1 MEAFSNWGHIVRPHN
16 MGIPKKGL
24 VIFMSK
30 LVIVESPSKAKTIQK
45 YLGDGYEVIASMG
58 HVRDLPKARLCV
70 DVKDNFK
77 PKYSIIKGKEKLVKE
92 LKEAAAHSDGVLLAT
107 DPDREGE
114 AISWHLAYILGLD
127 EHAQDRVTFNEITK
141 TGVKEGM
148 SNPREIDLDLVNA
161 QQARRILDRLVGY
174 TLSPFLAKTIRR
186 GLSAGRVQSVAV
198 RMVVDRE
205 EEIRAFVPQEYWS
218 IDAKLTAPPLKAVF
232 AAAFYGDENGEIK
245 IGSKEESDKLFAE
258 LEQEEFLV
266 SAVKKGKKNRSPA
279 PPFITSTLQQ
289 EASRKLGFQ
298 ARRTMKA
305 AQELYEGV
313 EIKGQGSMGLITYM
327 RTDSLR
333 ISEDAIREA
342 TEYIETRWG
351 GKYLP
356 SKPRHFKS
364 RANAQDGHEAI
375 RPASIA
381 ITPEAVK
388 DSLTA
393 DQYKLYKLIWERF
406 IACQMANCVLNTTQ
420 ATISA
425 GKYIFKASG
434 FNVAFEGFT
443 ALYEESK
450 DEEEKAGKDLPPL
463 EEGMKLKV
471 KDLKGN
477 QHFTQPPP
485 RFTEASLIKT
495 LEENGIG
502 RPSTYAATIST
513 ITSREYVIREGKA
526 FKPTELG
533 EVITKLMKER
543 FPKIVNVKFTAQLED
558 ELDSVQRGDEEWVE
572 TLRRFYDDFDKTV
585 QAAKKDMD
593 GVKIRLKE
601 DETDVI
607 CEKCGRNMVVKVG
620 RYGKFLA
627 CPGYPECKNIKK
639 IVNDT
644 GAACPKCSGK
654 IIERKSKKGR
664 VFYGCSEY
672 PKCDFVSWDPPS
684 KEKCPVCGKTLLQ
697 KKSKDKTL
705 YCVTPDCPFEGKKP
719 ADTEE

>member
-1 MEAFSNWGHIVRPHN
+1 
-16 MGIPKKGL
+16 
-24 VIFMSK
+24 MSK

-45 YLGDGYEVIASMG
+45 YLGPDYEVIASMG
-58 HVRDLPKARLCV
+58 HVRDLPKARLSV
-70 DVKDNFK
+70 DVKDSFK

-92 LKEAAAHSDGVLLAT
+92 LKEAAAKCDGVLLAT

-114 AISWHLAYILGLD
+114 AISWHLAYILDLEEG
-127 EHAQDRVTFNEITK
+127 ARDRVTFNEITK
-141 TGVKEGM
+141 TGVAEGM
-148 SNPREIDLDLVNA
+148 AHPRAIDLDLVNA

-174 TLSPFLAKTIRR
+174 TLSPFLAKTIRPR
-186 GLSAGRVQSVAV
+186 LSAGRVQSVAV
-198 RMVVDRE
+198 RMIVDRE
-205 EEIRAFVPQEYWS
+205 EEIKAFVPEEYWS
-218 IDAKLTAPPLKAVF
+218 IDAKLTAPPSKAMF

-245 IGSKEESDKLFAE
+245 IGSQEESDKLFAE
-258 LEQEEFLV
+258 LEKEDFV
-266 SAVKKGKKNRSPA
+266 VGPVKKGKRNRQPA

-313 EIKGQGSMGLITYM
+313 DVEGLGTMGLITYM

-342 TEYIETRWG
+342 GEYIEGRWG
-351 GKYLP
+351 KKYLP
-356 SKPRHFKS
+356 AKPRHFKS

-375 RPASIA
+375 RPSTISL
-381 ITPEAVK
+381 TPEQAK
-388 DSLTA
+388 SSLTS

-406 IACQMANCVLNTTQ
+406 IACQMANCVLNTSQ
-420 ATISA
+420 ATILA
-425 GKYIFKASG
+425 GKYIFKALG
-434 FNVAFEGFT
+434 FNVHFDGFT

-463 EEGMKLKV
+463 EEGQKLKI

-485 RFTEASLIKT
+485 RYTEASLIKT

-513 ITSREYVIREGKA
+513 ITTREYVAREGKA

-543 FPKIVNVKFTAQLED
+543 FPKIVNVRFTAQVED
-558 ELDSVQRGDEEWVE
+558 ELDAVQRGDEAWVQ
-572 TLRRFYDDFDKTV
+572 TLQRFYDDFDKTV
-585 QAAKKDMD
+585 QKAKKEMD
-593 GVKIRLKE
+593 GVKIKLKE
-601 DETDVI
+601 DETGEV
-607 CEKCGRNMVVKVG
+607 CEKCGKPMVIKYG
-620 RYGKFLA
+620 RYGRFMA
-627 CPGYPECKNIKK
+627 CSGYPECKNVKK
-639 IVNDT
+639 IVNET
-644 GAACPKCSGK
+644 GAACPKCGGK

-684 KEKCPVCGKTLLQ
+684 KENCPVCGKVLLQ
-697 KKSKDKTL
+697 KKTKDTRL
-705 YCVTPDCPFEGKKP
+705 YCVTEGCTFEGKLP
-719 ADTEE
+719 AEE

>member
-1 MEAFSNWGHIVRPHN
+1 
-16 MGIPKKGL
+16 
-24 VIFMSK
+24 MSK

-45 YLGDGYEVIASMG
+45 YLGKGYEVVASMG

-77 PKYSIIKGKEKLVKE
+77 PKYSVIKGKEKLVKE
-92 LKEAAAHSDGVLLAT
+92 LKEAAAKADGVLLAT

-114 AISWHLAYILGLD
+114 AISWHLAYLLGLD
-127 EHAQDRVTFNEITK
+127 EGAPDRVTFNEITR
-141 TGVKEGM
+141 TGVEEGM
-148 SNPREIDLDLVNA
+148 AHPRTIDLDLVNA

-198 RMVVDRE
+198 RMIVDRE
-205 EEIRAFVPQEYWS
+205 EEIRAFVPQEYWT
-218 IDAKLTAPPLKAVF
+218 IDAKLTAPPSKAVF
-232 AAAFYGDENGEIK
+232 AASFYGDENGEIK
-245 IGSKEESDKLFAE
+245 IGSREEADKILGELQQAE
-258 LEQEEFLV
+258 FV
-266 SAVKKGKKNRSPA
+266 VGPVKKGKKNRSPA

-313 EIKGQGSMGLITYM
+313 EVEGLGSIGLITYM

-333 ISEDAIREA
+333 ISEDAIRDA
-342 TEYIETRWG
+342 GEYIEGRWG
-351 GKYLP
+351 KKYLP
-356 SKPRHFKS
+356 AKPRHFKS
-364 RANAQDGHEAI
+364 RAGAQDGHEAI
-375 RPASIA
+375 RPSTI
-381 ITPEAVK
+381 
-388 DSLTA
+388 SLTPDQVKGSLTS

-406 IACQMANCVLNTTQ
+406 IACQMAGCVLSTTQ
-420 ATISA
+420 ATIQA
-425 GKYIFKASG
+425 GKYLFKASG
-434 FNVAFEGFT
+434 FHVAFDGFA

-471 KDLKGN
+471 KELGDN
-477 QHFTQPPP
+477 QHFTQPPA
-485 RFTEASLIKT
+485 RYTEASLIKT

-513 ITSREYVIREGKA
+513 ITTREYVVREGKS

-543 FPKIVNVKFTAQLED
+543 FPKIVNVKFTAQVEN
-558 ELDSVQRGDEEWVE
+558 ELDAVQRGDEDWVD
-572 TLRRFYDDFDKTV
+572 TLRKFYDDFDKTV
-585 QAAKKDMD
+585 QKAKKEMD

-607 CEKCGRNMVVKVG
+607 CEKCGRHMVVKVG

-627 CPGYPECKNIKK
+627 CPGYPECKNVKK

-644 GAACPKCSGK
+644 GAQCPKCGGK
-654 IIERKSKKGR
+654 IIERRSKKGR

-684 KEKCPVCGKTLLQ
+684 KEKCPVCGKTLMQ
-697 KKSKDKTL
+697 KKTKDKRL
-705 YCVTPDCPFEGKKP
+705 YCVTPGCTFEGKLP
-719 ADTEE
+719 EGGQE

>member
-1 MEAFSNWGHIVRPHN
+1 
-16 MGIPKKGL
+16 
-24 VIFMSK
+24 MSK

-45 YLGDGYEVIASMG
+45 YLGNGYEVIASMG
-58 HVRDLPKARLCV
+58 HVRDLPKARLSV
-70 DVKDNFK
+70 DVKDNFA

-92 LKEAAAHSDGVLLAT
+92 LKEAAANSEGVLLAT

-114 AISWHLAYILGLD
+114 AISWHLAYILGLSED
-127 EHAQDRVTFNEITK
+127 ALDRVTFNEITR
-141 TGVKEGM
+141 TGVEEGM
-148 SNPREIDLDLVNA
+148 AHPRAIDLDLVNA

-205 EEIRAFVPQEYWS
+205 EEIKSFVPEEYWS
-218 IDAKLTAPPLKAVF
+218 IDAKLTAPPSKAMF
-232 AAAFYGDENGEIK
+232 AAAFYGDETGEIK
-245 IGSKEESDKLFAE
+245 ISSKEEADRIFSE
-258 LEQEEFLV
+258 LEQAEFLV
-266 SAVKKGKKNRSPA
+266 GAVKKGKKNRSPA

-313 EIKGQGSMGLITYM
+313 EVKGQGSMGLITYM

-333 ISEDAIREA
+333 ISEDAIKDA
-342 TEYIETRWG
+342 SDYIRDRWG
-351 GKYLP
+351 EKYLP
-356 SKPRHFKS
+356 PKARHFKS

-381 ITPEAVK
+381 ITPDQVK
-388 DSLTA
+388 DSLTG

-420 ATISA
+420 ATITA
-425 GKYIFKASG
+425 GRYLFKASG

-450 DEEEKAGKDLPPL
+450 DEEEKAGKDLPAL
-463 EEGMKLKV
+463 QEGMKLKV

-485 RFTEASLIKT
+485 RYTEASLIKT

-513 ITSREYVIREGKA
+513 ITGREYVVRDGKA

-543 FPKIVNVKFTAQLED
+543 FPDIVNVKFTAKVED
-558 ELDSVQRGDEEWVE
+558 ELDAVQRGEDQWVD
-572 TLRRFYDDFDKTV
+572 TLHRFYEGFDKSV
-585 QAAKKDMD
+585 QKAKKEMD
-593 GVKIRLKE
+593 GVKIHLKG
-601 DETDVI
+601 DETDEV
-607 CEKCGRNMVVKVG
+607 CEKCGKPMVIKVG
-620 RYGKFLA
+620 RYGKFMA
-627 CPGYPECKNIKK
+627 CSGYPECKNVKK
-639 IVNDT
+639 IINDT
-644 GAACPKCSGK
+644 GAKCPKCGGK
-654 IIERKSKKGR
+654 IIQRKSKRGR

-672 PKCDFVSWDPPS
+672 PNCDFVSWDPPS
-684 KEKCPVCGKTLLQ
+684 KETCPVCGKTLLQ
-697 KKSKDKTL
+697 KKGKDKLL
-705 YCVTPDCPFEGKKP
+705 YCVTEGCTFPGKR
-719 ADTEE
+719 AEEE

>member
-1 MEAFSNWGHIVRPHN
+1 
-16 MGIPKKGL
+16 
-24 VIFMSK
+24 MSK

-45 YLGDGYEVIASMG
+45 YLGPGYEVIASMG
-58 HVRDLPKARLCV
+58 HVRDLPKARLSV
-70 DVKDNFK
+70 DVKDSFK

-92 LKEAAAHSDGVLLAT
+92 LKEAAAKSDGVLLAT

-114 AISWHLAYILGLD
+114 AISWHLAYILDLD
-127 EHAQDRVTFNEITK
+127 ENAPDRVTFNEITK
-141 TGVKEGM
+141 TGVAEGM
-148 SNPREIDLDLVNA
+148 ANPRTIDLDLVNA

-174 TLSPFLAKTIRR
+174 TLSPFLAKTIRPR
-186 GLSAGRVQSVAV
+186 LSAGRVQSVAV
-198 RMVVDRE
+198 RMIVDRE
-205 EEIRAFVPQEYWS
+205 EEIKAFVPEEYWS
-218 IDAKLTAPPLKAVF
+218 IDAKLTAPPSKAVF
-232 AAAFYGDENGEIK
+232 AAQFYGDENGEIK
-245 IGSKEESDKLFAE
+245 IGSQEESDKLFDE
-258 LEQEEFLV
+258 LSKEDFV
-266 SAVKKGKKNRSPA
+266 VGPVKKGKRNRTPA

-313 EIKGQGSMGLITYM
+313 DIEGMGTMGLITYM

-333 ISEDAIREA
+333 ISEDAIRDA
-342 TEYIETRWG
+342 SEYIEGRWG
-351 GKYLP
+351 KKYLP

-375 RPASIA
+375 RPSTISL
-381 ITPEAVK
+381 TPEQAK
-388 DSLTA
+388 GSLTS

-406 IACQMANCVLNTTQ
+406 IACQMANCVLNTSQ
-420 ATISA
+420 ATILA

-434 FNVAFEGFT
+434 FNVHFDGFT

-463 EEGMKLKV
+463 EEGQKLKI

-485 RFTEASLIKT
+485 RYTEASLIKT

-513 ITSREYVIREGKA
+513 ITSREYVAREGKA

-543 FPKIVNVKFTAQLED
+543 FPKIVNVRFTAQVED
-558 ELDSVQRGDEEWVE
+558 ELDAVQRGDEAWVE
-572 TLRRFYDDFDKTV
+572 TLQRFYDDFDKTV
-585 QAAKKDMD
+585 QKAKKEMD
-593 GVKIRLKE
+593 GVKIKLKE
-601 DETDVI
+601 DETGEV
-607 CEKCGRNMVVKVG
+607 CEKCGKPMVIKYG
-620 RYGKFLA
+620 RYGRFMA
-627 CPGYPECKNIKK
+627 CSGYPECKNVKK
-639 IVNDT
+639 IVNET
-644 GAACPKCSGK
+644 GAICPKCGGK
-654 IIERKSKKGR
+654 IIERKSKRGR

-672 PKCDFVSWDPPS
+672 PNCDFVSWDPPA
-684 KEKCPVCGKTLLQ
+684 KENCPVCGKVLMQ
-697 KKSKDKTL
+697 KKTKDKRM
-705 YCVTPDCPFEGKKP
+705 YCVTPGCSFEGKVP
-719 ADTEE
+719 ADE

>member
-77 PKYSIIKGKEKLVKE
+77 PKYSIIKVKEKLVKE

-218 IDAKLTAPPLKAVF
+218 IDAKLTAPPSKAVF

-543 FPKIVNVKFTAQLED
+543 FPKIVNVKFTAQVED

-644 GAACPKCSGK
+644 GAACPKCGGK

-705 YCVTPDCPFEGKKP
+705 YCVTPDCSFEGKKP

>member
-1 MEAFSNWGHIVRPHN
+1 
-16 MGIPKKGL
+16 
-24 VIFMSK
+24 MSK

-58 HVRDLPKARLCV
+58 HVRDLPKARLSV
-70 DVKDNFK
+70 DVKDDFK
-77 PKYSIIKGKEKLVKE
+77 PKYAIIKGKEKLVKE
-92 LKEAAAHSDGVLLAT
+92 LKAAAAESDGVLLAT

-127 EHAQDRVTFNEITK
+127 ENALDRVTFNEITR
-141 TGVKEGM
+141 TGVEEGM
-148 SNPREIDLDLVNA
+148 AHPRAIDLDLVNA

-198 RMVVDRE
+198 RMIVDRE
-205 EEIRAFVPQEYWS
+205 EEINAFVPQEYWS
-218 IDAKLTAPPLKAVF
+218 IDAKLTAPPSRAVF
-232 AAAFYGDENGEIK
+232 AASFYGDENGEVAIS
-245 IGSKEESDKLFAE
+245 SKEESDKLFAE
-258 LEQEEFLV
+258 LENEEFIV
-266 SAVKKGKKNRSPA
+266 SAVKKGKKNRAPA

-313 EIKGQGSMGLITYM
+313 EIQGQGSMGLITYM

-333 ISEDAIREA
+333 ISEDAINA
-342 TEYIETRWG
+342 ASEYIEERWG
-351 GKYLP
+351 KKYLP

-375 RPASIA
+375 RPATIS
-381 ITPEAVK
+381 ITPEMVK
-388 DSLTA
+388 DSLTS
-393 DQYKLYKLIWERF
+393 DQYKLYKLIWGRF
-406 IACQMANCVLNTTQ
+406 IACQMANCVLNTSQ

-450 DEEEKAGKDLPPL
+450 DEKEKAGKDLPNL

-485 RFTEASLIKT
+485 RYTEASLIKT

-513 ITSREYVIREGKA
+513 ITTREYVAREGKA

-543 FPKIVNVKFTAQLED
+543 FPDIVNVKFTAKVED
-558 ELDSVQRGDEEWVE
+558 ELDAVQRGDDEWVA
-572 TLRRFYDDFDKTV
+572 TLHRFYDGFDKTV
-585 QAAKKDMD
+585 QKAKKEMD
-593 GVKIRLKE
+593 GVKIKLKE

-607 CEKCGRNMVVKVG
+607 CEKCGRNMVVKFG

-627 CPGYPECKNIKK
+627 CPGYPECKNVKK
-639 IVNDT
+639 LINDT
-644 GAACPKCSGK
+644 GVACPKCGGK
-654 IIERKSKKGR
+654 IVQRKSKKGR
-664 VFYGCSEY
+664 VFWGCNEY
-672 PKCDFVSWDPPS
+672 PNCDFVSWDPPT
-684 KEKCPVCGKTLLQ
+684 KENCPVCGKPLFQ

-705 YCVTPDCPFEGKKP
+705 YCITPDCTFKGKKP
-719 ADTEE
+719 EESEE

>member
-1 MEAFSNWGHIVRPHN
+1 LEAFSNWGHIVRPHN

-218 IDAKLTAPPLKAVF
+218 IDAKLTAPPSKAVF

-543 FPKIVNVKFTAQLED
+543 FPKIVNVKFTAQVED

-644 GAACPKCSGK
+644 GAACPKCGGK

-705 YCVTPDCPFEGKKP
+705 YCVTPDCSFEGKKP

>member
-1 MEAFSNWGHIVRPHN
+1 MA
-16 MGIPKKGL
+16 
-24 VIFMSK
+24 K

-45 YLGDGYEVIASMG
+45 YLGEGYEVIASMG
-58 HVRDLPKARLCV
+58 HVRDLPKARLSV
-70 DVKDNFK
+70 DVKDNFR

-92 LKEAAAHSDGVLLAT
+92 LKGAASKCDGVLLAT

-127 EHAQDRVTFNEITK
+127 EKAQDRVTFNEITK
-141 TGVKEGM
+141 NGVAEGM
-148 SNPREIDLDLVNA
+148 ANPRAIDLDLVNA

-198 RMVVDRE
+198 RMIVDRE

-218 IDAKLTAPPLKAVF
+218 IDAKLTAPPSRTAF

-245 IGSKEESDKLFAE
+245 ISSKEESDKLFNE
-258 LEQEEFLV
+258 LEKENFIV

-289 EASRKLGFQ
+289 EASKKLGFQ

-313 EIKGQGSMGLITYM
+313 EIGDQGSMGLITYM

-333 ISEDAIREA
+333 ISEDAVKEA
-342 TEYIETRWG
+342 TEYIENRWG

-356 SKPRHFKS
+356 SKPRQFKTK
-364 RANAQDGHEAI
+364 AKAQDGHEAI
-375 RPASIA
+375 RPATIA
-381 ITPEAVK
+381 ITPDQVK
-388 DSLTA
+388 DSLSS

-406 IACQMANCVLNTTQ
+406 IACQMANCVMNTTQ

-434 FNVAFEGFT
+434 QNVAFNGFT
-443 ALYEESK
+443 ALYEESS

-463 EEGMKLKV
+463 EQGMKLKV
-471 KDLKGN
+471 ADLKGN

-513 ITSREYVIREGKA
+513 ITTREYVTREGKA
-526 FKPTELG
+526 FKPSELG

-543 FPKIVNVKFTAQLED
+543 FPKIVNTKFTAQVED

-572 TLRRFYDDFDKTV
+572 TLRRFYEDFDKTV
-585 QAAKKDMD
+585 QKAKKEMD
-593 GVKIRLKE
+593 GVKIKLKE

-607 CEKCGRNMVVKVG
+607 CEKCGRNMVVKMG

-627 CPGYPECKNIKK
+627 CPGYPDCKNVKK
-639 IVNDT
+639 LINDT
-644 GAACPKCSGK
+644 GAQCPKCGGK

-672 PKCDFVSWDPPS
+672 PNCDFVSWDPPA
-684 KEKCPVCGKTLLQ
+684 KEKCPICGKTLLQ
-697 KKSKDKTL
+697 KKTKDKL
-705 YCVTPDCPFEGKKP
+705 MYCITPDCSFPGKKS
-719 ADTEE
+719 EESEE

>member
-1 MEAFSNWGHIVRPHN
+1 
-16 MGIPKKGL
+16 
-24 VIFMSK
+24 MSK

-45 YLGDGYEVIASMG
+45 YLGKDYEVVASMG
-58 HVRDLPKARLCV
+58 HVRDLPKARLSV

-92 LKEAAAHSDGVLLAT
+92 LKEAAAKSDGVLLAT

-127 EHAQDRVTFNEITK
+127 EDAQDRVTFNEITR
-141 TGVKEGM
+141 TGVEEGM
-148 SNPREIDLDLVNA
+148 NHPRAIDLDLVNA

-198 RMVVDRE
+198 RMIVDRE
-205 EEIRAFVPQEYWS
+205 EEIKAFVPQEYWT
-218 IDAKLTAPPLKAVF
+218 IDAKLTAPPSKAVF

-245 IGSKEESDKLFAE
+245 ISSKEESDKLFAQ
-258 LEQEEFLV
+258 LEQEEFYV

-313 EIKGQGSMGLITYM
+313 EIEGQGSIGLITYM

-333 ISEDAIREA
+333 ISEDAIKDA
-342 TEYIETRWG
+342 TAYIEDRWG
-351 GKYLP
+351 SKYLP
-356 SKPRHFKS
+356 NKPRHFKS

-375 RPASIA
+375 RPSTI
-381 ITPEAVK
+381 
-388 DSLTA
+388 SLTPDQVKSSLTS

-477 QHFTQPPP
+477 QHFTQPP
-485 RFTEASLIKT
+485 
-495 LEENGIG
+495 
-502 RPSTYAATIST
+502 
-513 ITSREYVIREGKA
+513 
-526 FKPTELG
+526 
-533 EVITKLMKER
+533 
-543 FPKIVNVKFTAQLED
+543 D
-558 ELDSVQRGDEEWVE
+558 
-572 TLRRFYDDFDKTV
+572 
-585 QAAKKDMD
+585 
-593 GVKIRLKE
+593 
-601 DETDVI
+601 
-607 CEKCGRNMVVKVG
+607 
-620 RYGKFLA
+620 
-627 CPGYPECKNIKK
+627 
-639 IVNDT
+639 
-644 GAACPKCSGK
+644 
-654 IIERKSKKGR
+654 RKS
-664 VFYGCSEY
+664 V
-672 PKCDFVSWDPPS
+672 V
-684 KEKCPVCGKTLLQ
+684 
-697 KKSKDKTL
+697 
-705 YCVTPDCPFEGKKP
+705 
-719 ADTEE
+719 

>member
-543 FPKIVNVKFTAQLED
+543 FPKIVNVKFTAQVED

>member
-1 MEAFSNWGHIVRPHN
+1 
-16 MGIPKKGL
+16 
-24 VIFMSK
+24 MSK

-45 YLGDGYEVIASMG
+45 YLGKGYTVIASMG
-58 HVRDLPKARLCV
+58 HVRDLPQARLSV
-70 DVKDNFK
+70 DIKDNFA
-77 PKYSIIKGKEKLVKE
+77 PKYSVIKGKEKLVKE
-92 LKEAAAHSDGVLLAT
+92 LQAAAADSDGVLLAT

-114 AISWHLAYILGLD
+114 AISWHLAYLLGLD
-127 EHAQDRVTFNEITK
+127 ENAPDRVTFNEITR
-141 TGVKEGM
+141 TGVEEGM
-148 SNPREIDLDLVNA
+148 AHPRAIDLDLVNA

-205 EEIRAFVPQEYWS
+205 EEIRSFQPEEYWT
-218 IDAKLTAPPLKAVF
+218 IDAKLTAPPSKAVF
-232 AAAFYGDENGEIK
+232 AAAFYGDEKGEIK
-245 IGSKEESDKLFAE
+245 ITSQQESDKLFAE
-258 LEQEEFLV
+258 LEKEEFV
-266 SAVKKGKKNRSPA
+266 VGTVKKGKKNRSPA

-313 EIKGQGSMGLITYM
+313 EIQGQGSMGLITYM

-333 ISEDAIREA
+333 ISEDAIRDA
-342 TEYIETRWG
+342 AAYIKDRWG
-351 GKYLP
+351 EKYLP
-356 SKPRHFKS
+356 AQPRHFKS

-375 RPASIA
+375 RPTTITL
-381 ITPEAVK
+381 TPEEVK
-388 DSLTA
+388 SSLTG

-406 IACQMANCVLNTTQ
+406 IACQMANCVQNTTQ
-420 ATISA
+420 ATINA
-425 GKYIFKASG
+425 GKYLFKASG
-434 FNVAFEGFT
+434 FNVAFDGFT
-443 ALYEESK
+443 VLYEESSE
-450 DEEEKAGKDLPPL
+450 EEEKAGKDLPAL
-463 EEGMKLKV
+463 QEGMSLKV

-485 RFTEASLIKT
+485 RYTEASLIKT

-513 ITSREYVIREGKA
+513 ITSREYVTRDGKS

-543 FPKIVNVKFTAQLED
+543 FPEIVNVKFTAKVED
-558 ELDSVQRGDEEWVE
+558 ELDAVQRGDEPWVE
-572 TLRRFYDDFDKTV
+572 TLSRFYEGFDKSV
-585 QAAKKDMD
+585 QKAKKEMD
-593 GVKIRLKE
+593 GVKIHLKE
-601 DETDVI
+601 DETDEV
-607 CEKCGRNMVVKVG
+607 CEKCGRPMVIKVG
-620 RYGKFLA
+620 RYGKFMA
-627 CPGYPECKNIKK
+627 CSGYPECKNVKK
-639 IVNDT
+639 IINDT
-644 GAACPKCSGK
+644 GAECPKCGGK
-654 IIERKSKKGR
+654 IIQRKSKRGR

-697 KKSKDKTL
+697 KKGKDKTL
-705 YCVTPDCPFEGKKP
+705 YCVTEGCTFTGKP
-719 ADTEE
+719 AEE

>member
-1 MEAFSNWGHIVRPHN
+1 
-16 MGIPKKGL
+16 
-24 VIFMSK
+24 MSK

-45 YLGDGYEVIASMG
+45 YLGNGYEVIASMG
-58 HVRDLPKARLCV
+58 HVRDLPKARLSV
-70 DVKDNFK
+70 DVKDNFA

-92 LKEAAAHSDGVLLAT
+92 LKEAAANSEGVLLAT

-114 AISWHLAYILGLD
+114 AISWHLAYILGLSED
-127 EHAQDRVTFNEITK
+127 ALDRVTFNEITR
-141 TGVKEGM
+141 TGVEEGM
-148 SNPREIDLDLVNA
+148 AHPRAIDLDLVNA

-205 EEIRAFVPQEYWS
+205 EEIKSFVPEEYWS
-218 IDAKLTAPPLKAVF
+218 IDAKLTAPPSKAMF
-232 AAAFYGDENGEIK
+232 AAAFYGDETGEIK
-245 IGSKEESDKLFAE
+245 ISSKEEADRIFSE
-258 LEQEEFLV
+258 LEQAEFLV
-266 SAVKKGKKNRSPA
+266 GAVKKGKKNRSPA

-313 EIKGQGSMGLITYM
+313 EVKGQGSMGLITYM

-333 ISEDAIREA
+333 ISEDAIKDA
-342 TEYIETRWG
+342 SDYIRNRWG
-351 GKYLP
+351 EKYLP
-356 SKPRHFKS
+356 PKARHFKS

-381 ITPEAVK
+381 ITPDQVK
-388 DSLTA
+388 DSLTG

-420 ATISA
+420 ATITA
-425 GKYIFKASG
+425 GRYLFKASG

-450 DEEEKAGKDLPPL
+450 DEEEKAGKDLPAL
-463 EEGMKLKV
+463 QEGMKLKV

-485 RFTEASLIKT
+485 RYTEASLIKT

-513 ITSREYVIREGKA
+513 ITGREYVVRDGKA

-543 FPKIVNVKFTAQLED
+543 FPDIVNVKFTAKVED
-558 ELDSVQRGDEEWVE
+558 ELDAVQRGEDQWVD
-572 TLRRFYDDFDKTV
+572 TLHRFYEGFDKSV
-585 QAAKKDMD
+585 QKAKKEMD
-593 GVKIRLKE
+593 GVKIHLKE
-601 DETDVI
+601 DETDEV
-607 CEKCGRNMVVKVG
+607 CEKCGKPMVIKVG
-620 RYGKFLA
+620 RYGKFMA
-627 CPGYPECKNIKK
+627 CSGYPECKNVKK
-639 IVNDT
+639 IINDT
-644 GAACPKCSGK
+644 GAKCPKCGGK
-654 IIERKSKKGR
+654 IIQRKSKRGR

-672 PKCDFVSWDPPS
+672 PNCDFVSWDPPS
-684 KEKCPVCGKTLLQ
+684 KETCPVCGKTLLQ
-697 KKSKDKTL
+697 KKGKDKLL
-705 YCVTPDCPFEGKKP
+705 YCVTEGCTFPGKR
-719 ADTEE
+719 AEEE

>member
-1 MEAFSNWGHIVRPHN
+1 
-16 MGIPKKGL
+16 
-24 VIFMSK
+24 MSK

-45 YLGDGYEVIASMG
+45 YLGPDYEVIASMG
-58 HVRDLPKARLCV
+58 HVRDLPKARLSV
-70 DVKDNFK
+70 DVKDSFK

-92 LKEAAAHSDGVLLAT
+92 LKEAAAKCDGVLLAT

-114 AISWHLAYILGLD
+114 AISWHLAYILDLD
-127 EHAQDRVTFNEITK
+127 EGARDRVTFNEITK
-141 TGVKEGM
+141 IGVAEGM
-148 SNPREIDLDLVNA
+148 AHPRAIDLDLVNA

-174 TLSPFLAKTIRR
+174 TLSPFLAKTIRPR
-186 GLSAGRVQSVAV
+186 LSAGRVQSVAV
-198 RMVVDRE
+198 RMIVDRE
-205 EEIRAFVPQEYWS
+205 EEIKAFVPEEYWS
-218 IDAKLTAPPLKAVF
+218 IDAKLTAPPSKAVF

-245 IGSKEESDKLFAE
+245 IGSQEESDKLFAE
-258 LEQEEFLV
+258 LEKEDFV
-266 SAVKKGKKNRSPA
+266 VGPVKKGKRNRQPA

-313 EIKGQGSMGLITYM
+313 DVEGLGTMGLITYM

-342 TEYIETRWG
+342 GEYIEGRWG
-351 GKYLP
+351 KKYLP
-356 SKPRHFKS
+356 AKPRHFKS

-375 RPASIA
+375 RPSTISL
-381 ITPEAVK
+381 TPEQAK
-388 DSLTA
+388 SSLTS

-406 IACQMANCVLNTTQ
+406 IACQMANCVLNTSQ
-420 ATISA
+420 ATILA

-434 FNVAFEGFT
+434 FNVHFDGFT

-463 EEGMKLKV
+463 EEGQKLKI

-485 RFTEASLIKT
+485 RYTEASLIKT

-513 ITSREYVIREGKA
+513 ITTREYVAREGKA

-543 FPKIVNVKFTAQLED
+543 FPKIVNVRFTAQVED
-558 ELDSVQRGDEEWVE
+558 ELDAVQRGDEAWVQ
-572 TLRRFYDDFDKTV
+572 TLQRFYDDFDKTV
-585 QAAKKDMD
+585 QKAKW
-593 GVKIRLKE
+593 
-601 DETDVI
+601 
-607 CEKCGRNMVVKVG
+607 
-620 RYGKFLA
+620 
-627 CPGYPECKNIKK
+627 
-639 IVNDT
+639 T
-644 GAACPKCSGK
+644 G
-654 IIERKSKKGR
+654 
-664 VFYGCSEY
+664 
-672 PKCDFVSWDPPS
+672 
-684 KEKCPVCGKTLLQ
+684 
-697 KKSKDKTL
+697 
-705 YCVTPDCPFEGKKP
+705 
-719 ADTEE
+719 

>member
-1 MEAFSNWGHIVRPHN
+1 
-16 MGIPKKGL
+16 
-24 VIFMSK
+24 MSK

-45 YLGDGYEVIASMG
+45 YLGPGYEVIASMG
-58 HVRDLPKARLCV
+58 HVRDLPKARLSV
-70 DVKDNFK
+70 DVKDSFK

-92 LKEAAAHSDGVLLAT
+92 LKDAAAKSDGVLLAT

-114 AISWHLAYILGLD
+114 AISWHLAYILDLD
-127 EHAQDRVTFNEITK
+127 EDAQDRVTFNEITK
-141 TGVKEGM
+141 SGVAEGM
-148 SNPREIDLDLVNA
+148 AHPRAIDLDLVNA

-174 TLSPFLAKTIRR
+174 TLSPFLAKTIRPR
-186 GLSAGRVQSVAV
+186 LSAGRVQSVAV
-198 RMVVDRE
+198 RMIVDRE
-205 EEIRAFVPQEYWS
+205 EEIKAFVPEEYWS
-218 IDAKLTAPPLKAVF
+218 IDAKLTAPPSKAVF

-245 IGSKEESDKLFAE
+245 IGSQEESDKLFEE
-258 LEQEEFLV
+258 LSKEEFV
-266 SAVKKGKKNRSPA
+266 VGPVKKGKRNRQPA

-313 EIKGQGSMGLITYM
+313 DIEGMGTMGLITYM

-342 TEYIETRWG
+342 GEYIEGRWG
-351 GKYLP
+351 KKYLP
-356 SKPRHFKS
+356 PKPRHFKS

-375 RPASIA
+375 RPSTISL
-381 ITPEAVK
+381 TPEQAK
-388 DSLTA
+388 SSLTS

-406 IACQMANCVLNTTQ
+406 IACQMANCVLNTSQ
-420 ATISA
+420 ASILA
-425 GKYIFKASG
+425 GKYVFKASG
-434 FNVAFEGFT
+434 FNVHFDGFT

-463 EEGMKLKV
+463 EEGQKLKV

-485 RFTEASLIKT
+485 RYTEASLIKT

-513 ITSREYVIREGKA
+513 ITTREYVAREGKA

-543 FPKIVNVKFTAQLED
+543 FPKIVNVRFTAQVED
-558 ELDSVQRGDEEWVE
+558 ELDAVQRGDEAWVQ
-572 TLRRFYDDFDKTV
+572 TLQRFYDDFDKTV
-585 QAAKKDMD
+585 QKAKKEMD
-593 GVKIRLKE
+593 GVKIKLKE
-601 DETDVI
+601 DETGEV
-607 CEKCGRNMVVKVG
+607 CEKCGKPMVIKYG
-620 RYGKFLA
+620 RYGRFMA
-627 CPGYPECKNIKK
+627 CSGYPECKNVKK
-639 IVNDT
+639 IVNET
-644 GAACPKCSGK
+644 GASCPKCGGK

-684 KEKCPVCGKTLLQ
+684 KENCPVCGKVLLQ
-697 KKSKDKTL
+697 KKTKDKRL
-705 YCVTPDCPFEGKKP
+705 YCVTEGCTFPGKLP
-719 ADTEE
+719 AEE

>member
-1 MEAFSNWGHIVRPHN
+1 
-16 MGIPKKGL
+16 
-24 VIFMSK
+24 MSK

-45 YLGDGYEVIASMG
+45 YLGPDYEVIASMG
-58 HVRDLPKARLCV
+58 HVRDLPKARLSV
-70 DVKDNFK
+70 DVKDSFK

-92 LKEAAAHSDGVLLAT
+92 LKEAAAKCDGVLLAT

-114 AISWHLAYILGLD
+114 AISWHLAYILDLD
-127 EHAQDRVTFNEITK
+127 EGARDRVTFNEITK
-141 TGVKEGM
+141 TGVAEGM
-148 SNPREIDLDLVNA
+148 AHPRAIDLDLVNA

-174 TLSPFLAKTIRR
+174 TLSPFLAKTIRPR
-186 GLSAGRVQSVAV
+186 LSAGRVQSVAV
-198 RMVVDRE
+198 RMIVDRE
-205 EEIRAFVPQEYWS
+205 EEIKAFVPEEYWS
-218 IDAKLTAPPLKAVF
+218 IDAKLTAPPSKAVF

-245 IGSKEESDKLFAE
+245 IGSQEESDKLFAE
-258 LEQEEFLV
+258 LEKEDFV
-266 SAVKKGKKNRSPA
+266 VGPVKKGKRNRQPA

-313 EIKGQGSMGLITYM
+313 DVEGLGTMGLITYM

-342 TEYIETRWG
+342 GEYIEGRWG
-351 GKYLP
+351 KKYLP
-356 SKPRHFKS
+356 AKPRHFKS

-375 RPASIA
+375 RPSTISL
-381 ITPEAVK
+381 TPEQAK
-388 DSLTA
+388 SSLTS

-406 IACQMANCVLNTTQ
+406 IACQMANCVLNTSQ
-420 ATISA
+420 ATILA

-434 FNVAFEGFT
+434 FNVHFDGFT

-463 EEGMKLKV
+463 EEGQKLKI

-485 RFTEASLIKT
+485 RYTEASLIKT

-513 ITSREYVIREGKA
+513 ITTREYVAREGKA

-543 FPKIVNVKFTAQLED
+543 FPKIVNVRFTAQVED
-558 ELDSVQRGDEEWVE
+558 ELDAVQRGDEAWVQ
-572 TLRRFYDDFDKTV
+572 TLQRFYDDFDKTV
-585 QAAKKDMD
+585 QKAKKEMD
-593 GVKIRLKE
+593 GVKIKLKE
-601 DETDVI
+601 DETGEV
-607 CEKCGRNMVVKVG
+607 CEKCGKPMVIKYG
-620 RYGKFLA
+620 RYGRFMA
-627 CPGYPECKNIKK
+627 CSGYPECKNVKK
-639 IVNDT
+639 IVNET
-644 GAACPKCSGK
+644 GAACPKCGGK

-684 KEKCPVCGKTLLQ
+684 KENCPVCGKVLLQ
-697 KKSKDKTL
+697 KKTKDKRL
-705 YCVTPDCPFEGKKP
+705 YCVTEGCTFEGKLP
-719 ADTEE
+719 AEE

>member
-218 IDAKLTAPPLKAVF
+218 IDAKLTAPPSKAVF

-543 FPKIVNVKFTAQLED
+543 FPKIVNVKFTAQVED

-644 GAACPKCSGK
+644 GAACPKCGGK

-705 YCVTPDCPFEGKKP
+705 YCVTPDCSFEGKKP

>member
-1 MEAFSNWGHIVRPHN
+1 MA
-16 MGIPKKGL
+16 
-24 VIFMSK
+24 K

-45 YLGDGYEVIASMG
+45 YLGNEYEVMASMG
-58 HVRDLPKARLCV
+58 HVRDLPKARLSV
-70 DVKDNFK
+70 DVKDHFK

-92 LKEAAAHSDGVLLAT
+92 LKEAAANADGVLLAT

-127 EHAQDRVTFNEITK
+127 EDAPDRVTFNEITR
-141 TGVKEGM
+141 TGVEEGM
-148 SNPREIDLDLVNA
+148 AHPRAIDLDLVNA

-205 EEIRAFVPQEYWS
+205 EEIKAFVPQEYWS
-218 IDAKLTAPPLKAVF
+218 IDAKLTAPPSKAVF

-245 IGSKEESDKLFAE
+245 IGSKEESDKLFEE
-258 LEQEEFLV
+258 LEKEDFLV
-266 SAVKKGKKNRSPA
+266 TAVKKGKKNRSPA

-313 EIKGQGSMGLITYM
+313 EVEGMGSIG
-327 RTDSLR
+327 
-333 ISEDAIREA
+333 
-342 TEYIETRWG
+342 
-351 GKYLP
+351 
-356 SKPRHFKS
+356 
-364 RANAQDGHEAI
+364 
-375 RPASIA
+375 
-381 ITPEAVK
+381 
-388 DSLTA
+388 
-393 DQYKLYKLIWERF
+393 
-406 IACQMANCVLNTTQ
+406 
-420 ATISA
+420 
-425 GKYIFKASG
+425 FKASG

-463 EEGMKLKV
+463 EVGMKLKV
-471 KDLKGN
+471 RDLKGN

-485 RFTEASLIKT
+485 RYTEASLIKA

-502 RPSTYAATIST
+502 RPSTYAATIAT
-513 ITSREYVIREGKA
+513 ITTREYVTRECKA

-533 EVITKLMKER
+533 EVITQLMKER
-543 FPKIVNVKFTAQLED
+543 FPKIVNVKFTAQVEN
-558 ELDSVQRGDEEWVE
+558 ELDAVQRGDEDWVD
-572 TLRRFYDDFDKTV
+572 TLQKFYDDFDKTV
-585 QAAKKDMD
+585 QKAKKEMD
-593 GVKIRLKE
+593 GVKIQLKE

-607 CEKCGRNMVVKVG
+607 CEKCGRKMVVKFG

-627 CPGYPECKNIKK
+627 CPGYPECKNVKK

-644 GAACPKCSGK
+644 GAECPKCGGK
-654 IIERKSKKGR
+654 IIQRKSKKGR

-697 KKSKDKTL
+697 KKSKDKML
-705 YCVTPDCPFEGKKP
+705 YCVTPGCTFPGKKP
-719 ADTEE
+719 AQEDEA